1 MLGNSAGRRII
12 QYLDSSAGIV
22 QPTRIVCCAHDE
34 PELALT
40 AAAAPKARIHFE
52 TVRIV
57 PTPLPRRRRRHPTRP
72 RQMFHGS
79 NNQASHAGRAV
90 SSWDTPCMVMQ
101 RRAASRSDRWRQP
114 MAEASKTNPQGVER
128 LGYLG
133 LGLMGTPMSR
143 RLLNAGH
150 QVTVWNR
157 SEGKMAA
164 LVEAGARRAA
174 IPRDLMESSD
184 IVFMCVTD
192 AAAVEE
198 VIFGPASI
206 STAPGAGKLVVD
218 FSSIHPDAA
227 RDLATR
233 LSAANGAGWIDAP
246 VSGGT
251 KGAEEGTLAI
261 MAGGK
266 ASDIE
271 RVRPYVLAMA
281 RRFTHMCPTGAGQT
295 TKLCNQVIVGCAMA
309 VLAEATR
316 LAVNAGIDASRL
328 PEALAGGFAD
338 SIPLQLFVPRMVQGI
353 HSPPLGHIATML
365 KDLDTVADVA
375 QTTSTPVPMASLAG
389 QLFRLAKAAR
399 GADAD
404 ALEIYKLSA
413 GSTEPSTGS

>member
-1 MLGNSAGRRII
+1 MA
-12 QYLDSSAGIV
+12 D
-22 QPTRIVCCAHDE
+22 
-34 PELALT
+34 
-40 AAAAPKARIHFE
+40 
-52 TVRIV
+52 
-57 PTPLPRRRRRHPTRP
+57 
-72 RQMFHGS
+72 GS
-79 NNQASHAGRAV
+79 K
-90 SSWDTPCMVMQ
+90 
-101 RRAASRSDRWRQP
+101 
-114 MAEASKTNPQGVER
+114 ETNPQGTEK

-133 LGLMGTPMSR
+133 LGLMGTPMTR
-143 RLLNAGH
+143 RLLKAGY
-150 QVTVWNR
+150 QVAVWNR
-157 SEGKMAA
+157 SEGKVAP
-164 LVEAGARRAA
+164 LVEAGAERVVT
-174 IPRDLMESSD
+174 PRDLLASSD

-198 VIFGPASI
+198 VIFGPEGLAA
-206 STAPGAGKLVVD
+206 APGAGKLVVD

-233 LSAANGAGWIDAP
+233 LKNANGAGWIDAP

-261 MAGGK
+261 MAGGE
-266 ASDIE
+266 AADIE

-281 RRFTHMCPTGAGQT
+281 RRFTHMGPIGTGQT

-316 LAVNAGIDASRL
+316 LAVNAGIDANRL

-338 SIPLQLFVPRMVQGI
+338 SIPLQLFVPRMVNGI

-375 QTTSTPVPMASLAG
+375 QATSTPVPMAALAG

-413 GSTEPSTGS
+413 AERKAL